1 MATRPETIFTRMAN
15 YHHAPFIDNKE
26 VPKNDQI
33 RTNETLETQGKVL
46 SREQNAVGTTMDH
59 SDQNECQLAN
69 LSDLINLGSV
79 IESEDN
85 SDGKLRVKGLWKTK
99 KENKSKIPRKR
110 TSTLTMKAMTP
121 EDREEHVKSQD
132 RRNAT
137 AYRKRQTKSFN
148 RKIEIEKELKKEVQ
162 RMKLENESLEN
173 AYRAQFDYYG
183 AEEVAENN
191 LRKLES
197 VVSAAFEF
205 PMKIACD
212 ELEEIIDSHKD
223 QLNKIETEKAAILMR
238 NDMNKRSDLNT
249 NGSQKCRTN
258 KKLASSQVDLKI
270 CRLEFRVA
278 ELKSYGDKLLKLMSS
293 QKLVPSSEGS
303 TEPRNQDSM
312 ASISGEF
319 TELSMEPS
327 GETVED
333 LQQPGTKATA
343 LLAHTTLCP
352 RRSQEFMTHR
362 YDARPYSKDYR
373 PNGSE
378 VTPADFNFGSSQQ
391 QLEHTFLN
399 PSDQHGIQLPSST
412 FPPPASD
419 PSLNKFCFLATP
431 NPTPESMEVE
441 FPQNPL
447 TPLHGPALHLKSRS
461 DEDDVEFRELVD
473 YVLDKKIDD
482 SEANFDNYMKLC
494 GGAGQSLP
502 DLPDDFLESSLTS
515 PSLDSSIPL
524 AGVSA
529 AGVSPDSGINVL
541 ENHPEHIP
549 NQLDIKYY
557 GVWQQDGQVAN
568 HDSSRIQS
576 AQEPQ
581 YPPYPGEH
589 IQHNGQ
595 VADQHWDSHGTMGME
610 WEPERLYENPPIG
623 PEIPHGDG
631 ELPFPINPTG
641 VSDQMNY
648 LSEEYAPINTPG
660 DSDATNLPPDGQ
672 FWNMPR
678 FSVA

>member
-1 MATRPETIFTRMAN
+1 MTTRPDTIFKRMAKN
-15 YHHAPFIDNKE
+15 HHVPLINDKE
-26 VPKNDQI
+26 IPKNDQRGI
-33 RTNETLETQGKVL
+33 EETLTHEETQGKVL
-46 SREQNAVGTTMDH
+46 FREQNTVVMDH
-59 SDQNECQLAN
+59 SEQNEYQLAN

-79 IESEDN
+79 IESADN

-99 KENKSKIPRKR
+99 KETKSKIPRKR

-121 EDREEHVKSQD
+121 EDREEHVKAQD

-137 AYRKRQTKSFN
+137 AYRYRQTNSFN
-148 RKIEIEKELKKEVQ
+148 RKIEIEKELRREVQ

-173 AYRAQFDYYG
+173 AYLAQLDGYKT
-183 AEEVAENN
+183 EEWGKNN
-191 LRKLES
+191 LKTLES
-197 VVSAAFEF
+197 VVFATFEL

-223 QLNKIETEKAAILMR
+223 QLNKIETEKAAILKR
-238 NDMNKRSDLNT
+238 NDMNKKSDSST

-352 RRSQEFMTHR
+352 KRSQEFMTHG

-373 PNGSE
+373 PNWSE

-399 PSDQHGIQLPSST
+399 PSDRHGIQLPSST

-419 PSLNKFCFLATP
+419 LSLNEFSFLATP
-431 NPTPESMEVE
+431 NPTPEAMEVE
-441 FPQNPL
+441 FLQNSA
-447 TPLHGPALHLKSRS
+447 TPSHCPALHLKSRS
-461 DEDDVEFRELVD
+461 NEDDVEFQELVD
-473 YVLDKKIDD
+473 YVLDEKLDD
-482 SEANFDNYMKLC
+482 SKANFENFKKRC
-494 GGAGQSLP
+494 GGAGPSLP
-502 DLPDDFLESSLTS
+502 DLPDDFLKSSLTP
-515 PSLDSSIPL
+515 PSLESSIPS

-529 AGVSPDSGINVL
+529 SGASSDSRINLL
-541 ENHPEHIP
+541 ENHTQHIP
-549 NQLDIKYY
+549 MDQTQLDSH
-557 GVWQQDGQVAN
+557 VAN

-576 AQEPQ
+576 AQEQQ
-581 YPPYPGEH
+581 YSAGHIAYPG
-589 IQHNGQ
+589 QQVPGQ
-595 VADQHWDSHGTMGME
+595 NWDISNGTMGME
-610 WEPERLYENPPIG
+610 WEPARLYDNPPSG
-623 PEIPHGDG
+623 SEIPHGAG
-631 ELPFPINPTG
+631 ELPFPGNPTG
-641 VSDQMNY
+641 VSFQMNY